1 MLGELEAVEAQILK
15 LPAADRAKL
24 LDRLILSLDDDK
36 ARNDAWDALAAQ
48 RDSEIETGQAQELDG
63 PDVLAQLR
71 AKHA

>member
-15 LPAADRAKL
+15 LPAADRARL

-48 RDSEIETGQAQELDG
+48 RDAEIETGQALELDG
-63 PDVLAQLR
+63 PDTLARLR